1 MEAHITHHLA
11 LAPAP
16 CPLIWLLGID
26 MHIRGVLSAFWS
38 RLGRLGLGLRLG
50 GAARGAARAWRT
62 RWGRPVGRRGGAL
75 GDQGVVERGRRSQDR
90 KRPAT
95 RGRGRGE
102 AHTRPAAKVFE
113 QESIKILDL
122 WLNSNRFDFRSR
134 LRQGY
139 LRVLLRL
146 RLLRAALA
154 AHVYDRGQRRQE
166 QATAERETN
175 G

>member
-90 KRPAT
+90 KRPAKGAGRRT
-95 RGRGRGE
+95 RG
-102 AHTRPAAKVFE
+102 
-113 QESIKILDL
+113 Q
-122 WLNSNRFDFRSR
+122 
-134 LRQGY
+134 
-139 LRVLLRL
+139 LLRYL
-146 RLLRAALA
+146 SK
-154 AHVYDRGQRRQE
+154 
-166 QATAERETN
+166 N
-175 G
+175 